1 MSGVSF
7 LSTCIYK
14 FMFMCEE
21 EANGRSQWK
30 TSDYTY
36 SCSYNVNTNRDAV
49 VVHSV
54 SHCILF

>member
-1 MSGVSF
+1 MYIHVHVHV
-7 LSTCIYK
+7 Y
-14 FMFMCEE
+14 
-21 EANGRSQWK
+21 GRSQWK

-36 SCSYNVNTNRDAV
+36 SCSYNVDTNRDAV